1 MYRVGD
7 HVSFLEAVLLGI
19 IQGLSEFLPVSSTA
33 HLTIVGKALGLVAGD
48 HPEAWTAFIAVMQLG
63 TLTAMVTYFAA
74 DLRAM
79 ATALLRD
86 VLSNGGG
93 KGIRGYSRDSLL
105 VFYMILGTIPVA
117 IVGYGLEEAIEGTL
131 TKSLLFIGY
140 SMVLLALF
148 LWLAETSAAH
158 VRSLGS
164 VTWRDALVIGLAQ
177 VVALLP
183 GASRSG
189 TTITAGLFLGLRRSA
204 AARFSFLLSLPAV
217 LASGILELARAL
229 PLIAEGSGVTHFA
242 PANLLIATV
251 VSGVTGYAAITWLL
265 SYLIRYTTMPFVWYR
280 LVVGSLILLLIAA
293 GLLSPK

>member
-1 MYRVGD
+1 M
-7 HVSFLEAVLLGI
+7 SFLEAVLLGV

-33 HLTIVGKALGLVAGD
+33 HLTIVGKALGLVAGE

-63 TLTAMVTYFAA
+63 TLTAMVTYFAP

-79 ATALLRD
+79 AVAVFRD
-86 VLSNGGG
+86 VLSNGRG
-93 KGIRGYSRDSLL
+93 KGFRGYSRDSLL
-105 VFYMILGTIPVA
+105 VFYIILGTIPVA
-117 IVGYGLEEAIEGTL
+117 IVGYGLEEVIEGTL

-140 SMVLLALF
+140 SMLLLALF

-158 VRSLGS
+158 VRALNS

-177 VVALLP
+177 VAALLP

-189 TTITAGLFLGLRRSA
+189 TTITAGLFLGLRRST

-217 LASGILELARAL
+217 LASGLLELVRAI
-229 PLIAEGSGVTHFA
+229 PLIAAGNGVTHFA

-251 VSGVTGYAAITWLL
+251 VAGVTGYAAIAWFL

-280 LVVGSLILLLIAA
+280 IAIGSLILLLIAT
-293 GLLSPK
+293 GVLSPK

>member
-1 MYRVGD
+1 
-7 HVSFLEAVLLGI
+7 VSFLEAVLLGV

-33 HLTIVGKALGLVAGD
+33 HLTIVGKALGLVAGE
-48 HPEAWTAFIAVMQLG
+48 HPEAWTAFIAVTQLG
-63 TLTAMVTYFAA
+63 TLAAMVTYFAS

-79 ATALLRD
+79 AVALVRD
-86 VLSNGGG
+86 LLTGCGG
-93 KGIRGYSRDSLL
+93 KGIRGISRDSLL
-105 VFYMILGTIPVA
+105 VVYMILGTIPVA
-117 IVGYGLEEAIEGTL
+117 VVGYGLEHLIEGTL

-140 SMVLLALF
+140 SMLLLALF

-158 VRSLGS
+158 VRTLNS
-164 VTWRDALVIGLAQ
+164 VTWKDALVIGLAQ

-217 LASGILELARAL
+217 FASGILELVKAV
-229 PLIAEGSGVTHFA
+229 PLIAAGGGVTHFA
-242 PANLLIATV
+242 AANLIVATL
-251 VSGVTGYAAITWLL
+251 VSGITGYAAIAWLL
-265 SYLIRYTTMPFVWYR
+265 NYLIRYTTMPFVWYR
-280 LVVGSLILLLIAA
+280 IAIGSAILFLIAA

>member
-1 MYRVGD
+1 M
-7 HVSFLEAVLLGI
+7 SILQAVLLGI

-33 HLTIVGKALGLVAGD
+33 HLTIVGKALGLIAGG

-63 TLTAMVTYFAA
+63 TLTAMVAYFAS
-74 DLRAM
+74 DLRVM
-79 ATALLRD
+79 AAALVRD
-86 VLSNGGG
+86 VLSGGEG
-93 KGIRGYSRDSLL
+93 KGIRGYSRDSYLL
-105 VFYMILGTIPVA
+105 FYMVLGTIPVA
-117 IVGYGLEEAIEGTL
+117 LVGYALEDAIEGTL

-140 SMVLLALF
+140 SMLLLALF

-158 VRSLGS
+158 VRTLNS
-164 VTWRDALVIGLAQ
+164 VTWKDAVVIGLAQ

-217 LASGILELARAL
+217 LASGLLEIFKAYPLLAAGGH
-229 PLIAEGSGVTHFA
+229 ATHFGVA
-242 PANLLIATV
+242 DLLVATLV
-251 VSGVTGYAAITWLL
+251 AGVTGYAAITWFL

-280 LVVGSLILLLIAA
+280 IAVGTLILFMIAI
-293 GLLSPK
+293 GFLSPK